1 MLYSILFAVLVVYT
15 LFMPIIVIKSIKFGI
30 SLGGNVEKP
39 EEKPVFFNIPKKKKK
54 PKTTPEQE
62 TAMAILANIDA
73 YDGTSNGQRE
83 IKHGNK

>member
-1 MLYSILFAVLVVYT
+1 MLYSILFAILVVYV
-15 LFMPIIVIKSIKFGI
+15 LCMPIIVVKSIQFGMN
-30 SLGGNVEKP
+30 LPQKVEKT
-39 EEKPVFFNIPKKKKK
+39 EGKPVFFNLPKKRKKA
-54 PKTTPEQE
+54 KTTPEQE